1 VLLEFCRFEIRVRVS
16 ESGIG
21 KKEWGG
27 GQSTTTGTIKYWSEV
42 SESSRRKELMS
53 TDFQKSTRSTF

>member
-1 VLLEFCRFEIRVRVS
+1 VS

-53 TDFQKSTRSTF
+53 TDFQKSTLKVDRVDF